1 MSDLKKAFET
11 LTKKGKSHTLLW
23 DYYDGNHRVFHITKK
38 LQEMFGSKNIYFSEN
53 WCAVIVDAM
62 LDRIILKRF
71 VIAESEKLT
80 KRLNEIWETTE
91 MNLDDDEAHLCT
103 LVTGEAYLMAWKEK
117 EEIDAYYQDSRL
129 CHIQY
134 DESRPKKKRFAA
146 KWWVNAEKKRCLTL
160 YYPDK
165 LEYYQS
171 MVLADKL
178 TSHTGLIMSE
188 SLPNPLGEI
197 PMVHIRRSSRKL
209 ISELQNAIDPQ
220 NAVNKLIAD
229 MMVVSEFGAFPQRY
243 AITEMDLSH
252 LASGPAELWELPAG
266 DGHGEP
272 TRVGQF
278 AAANLNQY
286 LAAIERSAQVIGV
299 ITRTPKHFFFGQG
312 GDPSGEALITMEAPL
327 NAKCIRFIERAKVSM
342 QKFASLLLKL
352 DGYDVLPGMI
362 EPIYQEPKTAQPLTL
377 SITRQNNVSSG
388 LPLRTQLRQE
398 GWSEQQ
404 IEQMEA
410 DRVAEEAASQTSLAS
425 ALVNAQRKFDQS

>member
-1 MSDLKKAFET
+1 
-11 LTKKGKSHTLLW
+11 
-23 DYYDGNHRVFHITKK
+23 
-38 LQEMFGSKNIYFSEN
+38 
-53 WCAVIVDAM
+53 
-62 LDRIILKRF
+62 
-71 VIAESEKLT
+71 
-80 KRLNEIWETTE
+80 
-91 MNLDDDEAHLCT
+91 
-103 LVTGEAYLMAWKEK
+103 
-117 EEIDAYYQDSRL
+117 
-129 CHIQY
+129 
-134 DESRPKKKRFAA
+134 
-146 KWWVNAEKKRCLTL
+146 
-160 YYPDK
+160 
-165 LEYYQS
+165 
-171 MVLADKL
+171 
-178 TSHTGLIMSE
+178 
-188 SLPNPLGEI
+188 
-197 PMVHIRRSSRKL
+197 MVHIRRSSRKL

-299 ITRTPKHFFFGQG
+299 ITRT
-312 GDPSGEALITMEAPL
+312 TMEAPL